1 MPAAHLRRSAPLGRS
16 HAQRRALRALAAAA
30 AMCTCA
36 CAVVQAQQTTQQ
48 TAPPP
53 TPTDKS
59 ADFVLKGIVYRGST
73 EMQDSTLSTLAAA
86 YIGRR
91 VTLADLEKLA
101 ELVTREYRARGYFL
115 AQAIVPQQKIEEG
128 QAEISVLEGRLGK
141 VQVKVAADAPTSEER
156 VRAILAHL
164 MPGAALQQASYERTM
179 LLLSDL
185 PGLKVQ
191 AGLEQGA
198 ETGTTDLVVE
208 VSTAEKRWQA
218 SLELDNYGTAASG
231 RERLSATLR
240 YASPFGI
247 GDNLDARLMS
257 SSGAH
262 QTFGRLSYEAPLGA
276 DGLRLGAGVSRVG
289 YELGAQF
296 AALGATGTA
305 QVFDVSAVYPL
316 LRSRGRNLFLRAAFE
331 TKALKDK
338 TEAVDQNSDKRVNA
352 ASFGF
357 TWEARDTLLG
367 GGYVNAGVTAY
378 FGQLKLKNDATRQ
391 LDQDPTTGHRTE
403 GNFAKFSLT
412 GSRLQSLFGR
422 HNLYV
427 SLVGQFANHN
437 LDPAE
442 KLALGGDRAVRAYP
456 SGEVLVDTGWIGG
469 VEWRYSATDDLV
481 LALFHDAGHGEQ
493 ARDANPN
500 DVRNRRTL
508 RGTGVGLTW
517 SAPYAITLR
526 AAVAWR
532 MGDPPVSDSGA
543 SDPRVLVQVQKAF

>member
-1 MPAAHLRRSAPLGRS
+1 M
-16 HAQRRALRALAAAA
+16 RALAAAVFF
-30 AMCTCA
+30 A
-36 CAVVQAQQTTQQ
+36 CASAQAQTA
-48 TAPPP
+48 APPP
-53 TPTDKS
+53 GTPVDKG
-59 ADFVLKGIVYRGST
+59 AEFVLKGVAFRGT
-73 EMQDSTLSTLAAA
+73 TQLQDNTLSLLAAA

-101 ELVTREYRARGYFL
+101 ELVTLEYRARGFFL
-115 AQAIVPQQKIEEG
+115 AQAIVPQQKIEDG

-141 VQVKVAADAPTSEER
+141 VRLKVAADAPTSEER
-156 VRAILAHL
+156 IQAVLAHL
-164 MPGAALQQASYERTM
+164 APGAVLQHVSYERTM

-208 VSTAEKRWQA
+208 VSANEKRWQA
-218 SLELDNYGTAASG
+218 SLDADNYGTAASG

-247 GDNLDARLMS
+247 GDNIDARLMS

-316 LRSRGRNLFLRAAFE
+316 LRSRGRNMFLRAAVE
-331 TKALKDK
+331 TKALRDK
-338 TEAVDQNSDKRVNA
+338 TEAVSQDSDKRVNA
-352 ASFGF
+352 ASIGF

-367 GGYVNAGVTAY
+367 GGYVNAGATAY
-378 FGQLKLKNDATRQ
+378 VGRLNLNNDATRA
-391 LDQDPTTGHRTE
+391 LDQDPATGHQTE
-403 GNFAKFSLT
+403 GNFVKVNLT

-422 HNLYV
+422 HNLFI
-427 SLVGQFANHN
+427 SLVGQFASHN
-437 LDPAE
+437 LDPSE

-456 SGEVLVDTGWIGG
+456 SGEVLVDNGWIGG
-469 VEWRYSATDDLV
+469 IEWRYSASDDLV
-481 LALFHDAGHGEQ
+481 LALFHDAARGEQ
-493 ARDANPN
+493 SRNANPN
-500 DVRNRRTL
+500 DVQNRRTL
-508 RGTGVGLTW
+508 RGTGIGLTW
-517 SAPYAITLR
+517 SAPWAITLR
-526 AAVAWR
+526 AAAAWR
-532 MGDPPVSDSGA
+532 LGEAPVSDTGA
-543 SDPRVLVQVQKAF
+543 SNPRVLLQVQKAF

>member
-1 MPAAHLRRSAPLGRS
+1 MPAATLRPA
-16 HAQRRALRALAAAA
+16 HRRALRALAAAA
-30 AMCTCA
+30 LCA
-36 CAVVQAQQTTQQ
+36 CASAYAQ
-48 TAPPP
+48 TAPAAPP
-53 TPTDKS
+53 PKPADKS
-59 ADFVLKGIVYRGST
+59 ADFVLKGIVFRGMT
-73 EMQDSTLSTLAAA
+73 EMQDSKVSTLAAA

-91 VTLADLEKLA
+91 VSLTDLEKLA
-101 ELVTREYRARGYFL
+101 ELVTLEYRARGFFL
-115 AQAIVPQQKIEEG
+115 AQAIVPQQRIEDG

-164 MPGAALQQASYERTM
+164 PPGAALQHASYERTM

-208 VSTAEKRWQA
+208 VSAAPKRWQA
-218 SLELDNYGTAASG
+218 SLEGDNYGTAASG

-247 GDNLDARLMS
+247 GDNLDARLMG

-305 QVFDVSAVYPL
+305 QVFDVSAVYPV
-316 LRSRGRNLFLRAAFE
+316 LRSRSRNLFLRAAIE
-331 TKALKDK
+331 TKALRDK
-338 TEAVDQNSDKRVNA
+338 TEAVSQDSDKRVYA
-352 ASFGF
+352 GSVGL
-357 TWEARDTLLG
+357 TWEARDKLFG
-367 GGYVNAGVTAY
+367 GGYVNAGATAY
-378 FGQLKLKNDATRQ
+378 VGRLKLNNDATRQ
-391 LDQDPTTGHRTE
+391 LDQDPATGHQTE

-422 HNLYV
+422 HNLFV
-427 SLVGQFANHN
+427 SLVGQYASHN
-437 LDPAE
+437 LDPSE

-481 LALFHDAGHGEQ
+481 LAVFHDAGSGMQ
-493 ARDANPN
+493 SRDANPN
-500 DVRNRRTL
+500 DLRNRRTL

-543 SDPRVLVQVQKAF
+543 SDPRVLVQVQKVF

>member
-1 MPAAHLRRSAPLGRS
+1 MRAATLRPAH
-16 HAQRRALRALAAAA
+16 RRALSALAAAA
-30 AMCTCA
+30 LCA
-36 CAVVQAQQTTQQ
+36 CASVNAQ
-48 TAPPP
+48 TAATAAPPGS
-53 TPTDKS
+53 TEKS
-59 ADFVLKGIVYRGST
+59 AEFVLKGIVFRGMT
-73 EMQDSTLSTLAAA
+73 ELQDSQVSTLAAS

-91 VTLADLEKLA
+91 VTLSDLEKLA
-101 ELVTREYRARGYFL
+101 ELVTLEYRARGFFL
-115 AQAIVPQQKIEEG
+115 AQAIVPQQRIEDG

-141 VQVKVAADAPTSEER
+141 VQLKVAADAPTSEER
-156 VRAILAHL
+156 VRAVLAHL
-164 MPGAALQQASYERTM
+164 PPGAALQQASYERTM

-208 VSTAEKRWQA
+208 VSAAPKRWQA
-218 SLELDNYGTAASG
+218 SIEGDNYGTEASG

-247 GDNLDARLMS
+247 GDNFDARLMS

-305 QVFDVSAVYPL
+305 RVFDVSAVYPL
-316 LRSRGRNLFLRAAFE
+316 LRSRGRNMFLRAAIE
-331 TKALKDK
+331 TKALRDK
-338 TEAVDQNSDKRVNA
+338 TEAVSQDSDKRVNA
-352 ASFGF
+352 ASLGI
-357 TWEARDTLLG
+357 TWEARDTLFG
-367 GGYVNAGVTAY
+367 GGYVNAGATAY
-378 FGQLKLKNDATRQ
+378 FGRLNLNNDATRS
-391 LDQDPTTGHRTE
+391 LDQDPATGYRTE

-422 HNLYV
+422 HNLFV
-427 SLVGQFANHN
+427 SLVGQFASHN
-437 LDPAE
+437 LDASE

-456 SGEVLVDTGWIGG
+456 SGEVLVDSGWIGS
-469 VEWRYSATDDLV
+469 VEWRYSASDELV
-481 LALFHDAGHGEQ
+481 LAVFHDAGHGEQ
-493 ARDANPN
+493 AHKANAG
-500 DVRNRRTL
+500 DLRNRRTL

-517 SAPYAITLR
+517 SAPWAITLR
-526 AAVAWR
+526 GAVAWR
-532 MGDPPVSDSGA
+532 MGDPPVSDAGA

>member
-1 MPAAHLRRSAPLGRS
+1 MPAATLRPA
-16 HAQRRALRALAAAA
+16 HRRALSALAAAA
-30 AMCTCA
+30 LCA
-36 CAVVQAQQTTQQ
+36 CAAAQAQ
-48 TAPPP
+48 TATAATPPP
-53 TPTDKS
+53 STEKS
-59 ADFVLKGIVYRGST
+59 AEFVLKGIVFRGMT
-73 EMQDSTLSTLAAA
+73 ELQDNQVSTLAAS

-101 ELVTREYRARGYFL
+101 ELVTLEYRARGFFL
-115 AQAIVPQQKIEEG
+115 AQALVPQQKIEDG

-141 VQVKVAADAPTSEER
+141 VQLKVATDAPTSEER
-156 VRAILAHL
+156 VSAILGRL
-164 MPGAALQQASYERTM
+164 KPGAALQQASYERTM

-208 VSTAEKRWQA
+208 VSAAPKRWQA
-218 SLELDNYGTAASG
+218 SIEADNYGTDASG

-305 QVFDVSAVYPL
+305 RVFDVSAVYPL
-316 LRSRGRNLFLRAAFE
+316 LRSRGRNMFLRAVIE
-331 TKALKDK
+331 TKALRDK
-338 TEAVDQNSDKRVNA
+338 TEAVAQDSDKRVNA
-352 ASFGF
+352 ASLGI
-357 TWEARDTLLG
+357 TWEARDMLFG
-367 GGYVNAGVTAY
+367 GGYVNAGATAY
-378 FGQLKLKNDATRQ
+378 FGRLDLNNDATRS
-391 LDQDPTTGHRTE
+391 LDQDPATGYRTE
-403 GNFAKFSLT
+403 GNFAKLGLT
-412 GSRLQSLFGR
+412 ASRLQSLFGR
-422 HNLYV
+422 HNLFV
-427 SLVGQFANHN
+427 SLVGQVASHN
-437 LDPAE
+437 LDPSE

-493 ARDANPN
+493 AHKPNPG

-517 SAPYAITLR
+517 SAPWAITVR
-526 AAVAWR
+526 GAVAWR
-532 MGDPPVSDSGA
+532 MGDPPVSDTNA
-543 SDPRVLVQVQKAF
+543 SDPRVMVQVQKAF

>member
-1 MPAAHLRRSAPLGRS
+1 MRAANTQPAH
-16 HAQRRALRALAAAA
+16 RALRALAAAA
-30 AMCTCA
+30 LCA
-36 CAVVQAQQTTQQ
+36 CAGAQAQ

-53 TPTDKS
+53 RPADKG
-59 ADFVLKGIVYRGST
+59 AEFVLKGIVYRGTT
-73 EMQDSTLSTLAAA
+73 EMQDSALSTLAAA
-86 YIGRR
+86 YMGRR

-101 ELVTREYRARGYFL
+101 ELVTLEYRARGFFL
-115 AQAIVPQQKIEEG
+115 AQAIVPQQRIEDG
-128 QAEISVLEGRLGK
+128 QAEISVLEGRLGQVK
-141 VQVKVAADAPTSEER
+141 VKVAADAPTSEER

-164 MPGAALQQASYERTM
+164 KPGAALQHASYERTM

-208 VSTAEKRWQA
+208 VSATDKRWQT
-218 SLELDNYGTAASG
+218 SIEGDNYGTAASG

-296 AALGATGTA
+296 AALSATGTA

-316 LRSRGRNLFLRAAFE
+316 LRSRGRNMFLRATVE
-331 TKALKDK
+331 SKALKDK
-338 TEAVDQNSDKRVNA
+338 TEAVSQDSDKRVNA
-352 ASFGF
+352 GSIGV
-357 TWEARDTLLG
+357 TWEARDTLFG
-367 GGYVNAGVTAY
+367 GGYVNAGATAY
-378 FGQLKLKNDATRQ
+378 LGRLKLKNDATRQ
-391 LDQDPTTGHRTE
+391 LDQDAATGHQTE

-422 HNLYV
+422 HNLFV

-437 LDPAE
+437 LDPSE

-456 SGEVLVDTGWIGG
+456 SGEVLVDNGWIGS
-469 VEWRYSATDDLV
+469 VEGRYSATDDLV
-481 LALFHDAGHGEQ
+481 LALFHDAGRGEQ

-508 RGTGVGLTW
+508 RGTGMGLTW

-532 MGDPPVSDSGA
+532 MGDPPQSDSGA

>member
-1 MPAAHLRRSAPLGRS
+1 MPAAPLRFA
-16 HAQRRALRALAAAA
+16 HRRALRALAAAA
-30 AMCTCA
+30 LCA
-36 CAVVQAQQTTQQ
+36 CASVQAQTS
-48 TAPPP
+48 PPP
-53 TPTDKS
+53 KPADQG
-59 ADFVLKGIVYRGST
+59 ADFVLKGIVFRGMT
-73 EMQDSTLSTLAAA
+73 EMQDSKVSTLAAA

-101 ELVTREYRARGYFL
+101 ELVTLEYRARGFFL
-115 AQAIVPQQKIEEG
+115 AQAIVPQQKIEDG
-128 QAEISVLEGRLGK
+128 QAEIMVLEGRLGQVK
-141 VQVKVAADAPTSEER
+141 VKVAADAPTSEER
-156 VRAILAHL
+156 VRAILARL
-164 MPGAALQQASYERTM
+164 KPGAALQHTSYERTM

-198 ETGTTDLVVE
+198 QTGTTDLVVE
-208 VSTAEKRWQA
+208 VSANDKRWQA
-218 SLELDNYGTAASG
+218 SIEGDNYGTAASG

-257 SSGAH
+257 SSGAQ

-276 DGLRLGAGVSRVG
+276 DGLRLGVGVSRVG

-316 LRSRGRNLFLRAAFE
+316 LRSRGRNLFVRGAIE

-338 TEAVDQNSDKRVNA
+338 TEAVGQDSDKRVNA
-352 ASFGF
+352 ASFGL

-378 FGQLKLKNDATRQ
+378 FGRLALKNDATRQ
-391 LDQDPTTGHRTE
+391 LDQDPATGHQTE

-422 HNLYV
+422 HNLFV

-437 LDPAE
+437 LDPSE

-456 SGEVLVDTGWIGG
+456 SGEVLVDSGWIGG
-469 VEWRYSATDDLV
+469 IEWRYSATDDLV
-481 LALFHDAGHGEQ
+481 LALFHDAGRGEQ

-500 DVRNRRTL
+500 DLRNRRTL

-532 MGDPPVSDSGA
+532 MGDPPLSDSGA

>member
-1 MPAAHLRRSAPLGRS
+1 MPAALIRHVVRPA
-16 HAQRRALRALAAAA
+16 HRRALGALAAAA
-30 AMCTCA
+30 LCA
-36 CAVVQAQQTTQQ
+36 CAHAQ
-48 TAPPP
+48 TAPAAVPP
-53 TPTDKS
+53 KPTETS
-59 ADFVLKGIVYRGST
+59 ADFVLKGIVFRGMT
-73 EMQDSTLSTLAAA
+73 EMQDSKVSTLAAA

-101 ELVTREYRARGYFL
+101 ELVTLEYRARGFFL
-115 AQAIVPQQKIEEG
+115 AQAIVPQQRIEDG

-156 VRAILAHL
+156 VRAILAQL
-164 MPGAALQQASYERTM
+164 PPGAALQHASYERTM

-208 VSTAEKRWQA
+208 VSSAPKRWQA
-218 SLELDNYGTAASG
+218 SVEGDNYGTAASG

-247 GDNLDARLMS
+247 GDNLDARLMG

-305 QVFDVSAVYPL
+305 QVFDVSAVYPV
-316 LRSRGRNLFLRAAFE
+316 LRSRSRNLFLRAAIE
-331 TKALKDK
+331 TKALRDK
-338 TEAVDQNSDKRVNA
+338 TEAVSQDSDKRVYA
-352 ASFGF
+352 GSVGL
-357 TWEARDTLLG
+357 TWEARDTLFG
-367 GGYVNAGVTAY
+367 GGYVNAGATAY
-378 FGQLKLKNDATRQ
+378 IGRLNLNNDATRQ
-391 LDQDPTTGHRTE
+391 LDQDPATGRRTE

-422 HNLYV
+422 HNLFV
-427 SLVGQFANHN
+427 SLVGQVATHN
-437 LDPAE
+437 LDPSE

-481 LALFHDAGHGEQ
+481 LAVFHDAGSGEQ
-493 ARDANPN
+493 SRDPNPN
-500 DVRNRRTL
+500 ELRNRRTL

>member
-1 MPAAHLRRSAPLGRS
+1 MRAAHTRPA
-16 HAQRRALRALAAAA
+16 HRALRALAAAA
-30 AMCTCA
+30 LCA
-36 CAVVQAQQTTQQ
+36 CAGVQAQTT
-48 TAPPP
+48 PPP
-53 TPTDKS
+53 KPTDKG
-59 ADFVLKGIVYRGST
+59 ADFVLKGIVYRGTT
-73 EMQDSTLSTLAAA
+73 EMQDSALSTLAAA
-86 YIGRR
+86 YMGRR

-101 ELVTREYRARGYFL
+101 ELVTLEYRARGFFL
-115 AQAIVPQQKIEEG
+115 AQAIVPQQKIEDG
-128 QAEISVLEGRLGK
+128 QAEISVLEGRLGQVK
-141 VQVKVAADAPTSEER
+141 VKVAADAPTSEER
-156 VRAILAHL
+156 VRAVLAHL
-164 MPGAALQQASYERTM
+164 TPGAALQHTSYERTM

-208 VSTAEKRWQA
+208 VSANEKRWQA
-218 SLELDNYGTAASG
+218 SIEGVNYGTAASG

-316 LRSRGRNLFLRAAFE
+316 LRSRGRNMFLRATVE
-331 TKALKDK
+331 SKALKDK
-338 TEAVDQNSDKRVNA
+338 TEAVSQMSDKRVNA
-352 ASFGF
+352 GSIGI
-357 TWEARDTLLG
+357 TWEARDTLFG
-367 GGYVNAGVTAY
+367 GGYVNAGLTAY

-391 LDQDPTTGHRTE
+391 LDQDPATGHQTE

-422 HNLYV
+422 HNLFV

-437 LDPAE
+437 LDPSE

-456 SGEVLVDTGWIGG
+456 SGEVLVDSGWIGG

-532 MGDPPVSDSGA
+532 MGDPPQSDSGA

>member
-1 MPAAHLRRSAPLGRS
+1 MPAASTLLRSRFIP
-16 HAQRRALRALAAAA
+16 RRALRGLAAATLF
-30 AMCTCA
+30 CCA
-36 CAVVQAQQTTQQ
+36 CAGVQAQTA
-48 TAPPP
+48 APPKP
-53 TPTDKS
+53 TAAA
-59 ADFVLKGIVYRGST
+59 ADFVLKGIVFRGT
-73 EMQDSTLSTLAAA
+73 TQMQDSALSTLAAA

-101 ELVTREYRARGYFL
+101 ELVTLEYRARGFFL
-115 AQAIVPQQKIEEG
+115 AQAIVPQQKIEDG

-141 VQVKVAADAPTSEER
+141 VRLKVAADAPTSEER
-156 VRAILAHL
+156 IRAVLAHL
-164 MPGAALQQASYERTM
+164 SPGVALQHVSYERTM

-208 VSTAEKRWQA
+208 VSANEKRWQA
-218 SLELDNYGTAASG
+218 SVDADNYGTAASG

-316 LRSRGRNLFLRAAFE
+316 LRSRGRNLFLRAAAE
-331 TKALKDK
+331 TKALRDK
-338 TEAVDQNSDKRVNA
+338 TEAVLQNSDKRVNA
-352 ASFGF
+352 ASVGI

-378 FGQLKLKNDATRQ
+378 LGRLNLNNDATRA
-391 LDQDPTTGHRTE
+391 LDQDPATGHQTE

-422 HNLYV
+422 HNLFI
-427 SLVGQFANHN
+427 SLVGQFTSHN
-437 LDPAE
+437 LDPSE

-469 VEWRYSATDDLV
+469 VEWRYSASDDLV
-481 LALFHDAGHGEQ
+481 LALFHDAAHGEQ
-493 ARDANPN
+493 SRNANPN
-500 DVRNRRTL
+500 DVQNRRTL

-532 MGDPPVSDSGA
+532 LGDPPVSDTGA
-543 SDPRVLVQVQKAF
+543 SNPRALVQVQKAF

>member
-1 MPAAHLRRSAPLGRS
+1 MPAATLRPAP
-16 HAQRRALRALAAAA
+16 RRALSALAAAVL
-30 AMCTCA
+30 CA
-36 CAVVQAQQTTQQ
+36 CASAQAQTV
-48 TAPPP
+48 APP
-53 TPTDKS
+53 KS
-59 ADFVLKGIVYRGST
+59 TEKNAEFVLKGIVYRGMT
-73 EMQDSTLSTLAAA
+73 ELQDSKVSTLAAA

-101 ELVTREYRARGYFL
+101 ELVTLEYRARGFFL
-115 AQAIVPQQKIEEG
+115 AQAIVPQQRIEDG

-141 VQVKVAADAPTSEER
+141 VQLKVAADAPTSEAR
-156 VRAILAHL
+156 VRALLAHL
-164 MPGAALQQASYERTM
+164 PPGAAMQQASYERTM

-208 VSTAEKRWQA
+208 VSAAPRRWQA
-218 SLELDNYGTAASG
+218 SIEVDNYGTAASG

-247 GDNLDARLMS
+247 GDNFDARLMS
-257 SSGAH
+257 SSGAQ
-262 QTFGRLSYEAPLGA
+262 QTFGRLAYEAPLGS

-338 TEAVDQNSDKRVNA
+338 TEAVGQNSDKRVNA
-352 ASFGF
+352 ASFGL
-357 TWEARDTLLG
+357 TWEARDTLFG
-367 GGYVNAGVTAY
+367 GGYVNAGLTAY

-391 LDQDPTTGHRTE
+391 LDQDPTTGHQTE

-422 HNLYV
+422 HNLFV

-437 LDPAE
+437 LDPSE

-456 SGEVLVDTGWIGG
+456 SGEVLVDTGWIGS

-493 ARDANPN
+493 ARDVNPN

-526 AAVAWR
+526 TAVAWR

>member
-1 MPAAHLRRSAPLGRS
+1 MPAALIRHVARPT
-16 HAQRRALRALAAAA
+16 HRRALCALAAA
-30 AMCTCA
+30 TLCA
-36 CAVVQAQQTTQQ
+36 CASANAQ
-48 TAPPP
+48 TAPAAAAPKS
-53 TPTDKS
+53 TEKS
-59 ADFVLKGIVYRGST
+59 AEFVLKGIVYRGMT
-73 EMQDSTLSTLAAA
+73 ELQDSKVSTLAAA

-101 ELVTREYRARGYFL
+101 ELVTLEYRMRGFFL
-115 AQAIVPQQKIEEG
+115 AQALVPQQQIEDG

-141 VQVKVAADAPTSEER
+141 VQLKVATDAPTSEER

-164 MPGAALQQASYERTM
+164 PPGAALQQVSYERTM

-208 VSTAEKRWQA
+208 VSAAPKRWQA
-218 SLELDNYGTAASG
+218 SIEGDNYGTEASG

-247 GDNLDARLMS
+247 GDNFDARLMS
-257 SSGAH
+257 SSGAQ
-262 QTFGRLSYEAPLGA
+262 QTFGRLSYEAPLWA
-276 DGLRLGAGVSRVG
+276 DGLRMGVGVSRVG

-316 LRSRGRNLFLRAAFE
+316 LRSRGRNLFLRAAIE
-331 TKALKDK
+331 TKALRDK
-338 TEAVDQNSDKRVNA
+338 TEAVSQDSDKRVNA
-352 ASFGF
+352 GSIGI

-367 GGYVNAGVTAY
+367 GGYVNAGATAY
-378 FGQLKLKNDATRQ
+378 FGRLNLNNDATRA
-391 LDQDPTTGHRTE
+391 LDQDPATGHRTE
-403 GNFAKFSLT
+403 GNFAKIGLT

-422 HNLYV
+422 HNLFV
-427 SLVGQFANHN
+427 SLVGQIASHN
-437 LDPAE
+437 LDPSE

-456 SGEVLVDTGWIGG
+456 SGEVLVDSGWIGG
-469 VEWRYSATDDLV
+469 VEWRYSASDDLV
-481 LALFHDAGHGEQ
+481 LAVFHDAGHGDQ
-493 ARDANPN
+493 SRDANPN
-500 DVRNRRTL
+500 EVRNRRTL

>member
-1 MPAAHLRRSAPLGRS
+1 MRAALHRPLARPAH
-16 HAQRRALRALAAAA
+16 RALRALAAAA
-30 AMCTCA
+30 LCA
-36 CAVVQAQQTTQQ
+36 CAGVQAQ
-48 TAPPP
+48 TATPPKP
-53 TPTDKS
+53 ADKG
-59 ADFVLKGIVYRGST
+59 ADFVLKGIVYRGT
-73 EMQDSTLSTLAAA
+73 AEMQDSTLSTLAAA
-86 YIGRR
+86 YMGRR

-101 ELVTREYRARGYFL
+101 ELVTLEYRARGFFL
-115 AQAIVPQQKIEEG
+115 AQAIVPQQKIEDG
-128 QAEISVLEGRLGK
+128 QAEITVLEGRLGQVK
-141 VQVKVAADAPTSEER
+141 VKVAADAPTSEER
-156 VRAILAHL
+156 VRAVLAHL
-164 MPGAALQQASYERTM
+164 KPGAALQHTSYERTM

-208 VSTAEKRWQA
+208 VSANDKRWQA
-218 SLELDNYGTAASG
+218 SLEADNYGTAASG

-316 LRSRGRNLFLRAAFE
+316 LRSRGRNMFLRATVE
-331 TKALKDK
+331 SKALKDK
-338 TEAVDQNSDKRVNA
+338 TEAVSQDSDKRVNA
-352 ASFGF
+352 ASLGL
-357 TWEARDTLLG
+357 TWEARDTLFG
-367 GGYVNAGVTAY
+367 GGYVNAGATAY
-378 FGQLKLKNDATRQ
+378 FGRLALKNDATRL
-391 LDQDPTTGHRTE
+391 LDQDPATGHQTE

-412 GSRLQSLFGR
+412 ASRLQSLFGR
-422 HNLYV
+422 HNLFV

-437 LDPAE
+437 LDPSE

-456 SGEVLVDTGWIGG
+456 SGEVLVDSGWIGG

-532 MGDPPVSDSGA
+532 MGDPPQSESGA

>member
-1 MPAAHLRRSAPLGRS
+1 MSVATHRPAH
-16 HAQRRALRALAAAA
+16 QRALRALAAAA
-30 AMCTCA
+30 LCA
-36 CAVVQAQQTTQQ
+36 CAGVYAQP
-48 TAPPP
+48 AKPA
-53 TPTDKS
+53 DKG
-59 ADFVLKGIVYRGST
+59 ADFVLKGIVYRGTT

-101 ELVTREYRARGYFL
+101 ELVTLEYRARGFFL
-115 AQAIVPQQKIEEG
+115 AQAIVPQQQIEDG

-164 MPGAALQQASYERTM
+164 TPGTALHSVSYERTM

-208 VSTAEKRWQA
+208 VSANQKRWQA
-218 SLELDNYGTAASG
+218 SVELDNYGTAASG

-247 GDNLDARLMS
+247 GDNFDARLMS

-262 QTFGRLSYEAPLGA
+262 QTFGRLSYEAPVGA
-276 DGLRLGAGVSRVG
+276 DGLRVGAGVSRVG

-316 LRSRGRNLFLRAAFE
+316 LRSRGRNMFLRAALE
-331 TKALKDK
+331 TKALRDK
-338 TEAVDQNSDKRVNA
+338 TEAVGQDSDKRVNA
-352 ASFGF
+352 ASLGV
-357 TWEARDTLLG
+357 TWEARDTLFG
-367 GGYVNAGVTAY
+367 GGYVNAGATAY
-378 FGQLKLKNDATRQ
+378 FGRLNLNNDATRS
-391 LDQDPTTGHRTE
+391 LDQDPATGHQTE
-403 GNFAKFSLT
+403 GNFAKLSLT
-412 GSRLQSLFGR
+412 GSRLQALFGR
-422 HNLYV
+422 HNLFV
-427 SLVGQFANHN
+427 SLVGQLASHN
-437 LDPAE
+437 LDPSE

-456 SGEVLVDTGWIGG
+456 SGEVLVDNGWVGG
-469 VEWRYSATDDLV
+469 IEWRYSASDDVV

-493 ARDANPN
+493 ARNANAN
-500 DVRNRRTL
+500 DLRNRRTL

-517 SAPYAITLR
+517 SAPWAITLR
-526 AAVAWR
+526 TAVAWR
-532 MGDPPVSDSGA
+532 MGDPPLSDSGA

>member
-1 MPAAHLRRSAPLGRS
+1 MPAATLRPAP
-16 HAQRRALRALAAAA
+16 RRALSALAAAVL
-30 AMCTCA
+30 CA
-36 CAVVQAQQTTQQ
+36 CASAQAQTV
-48 TAPPP
+48 APP
-53 TPTDKS
+53 KS
-59 ADFVLKGIVYRGST
+59 TEKNAEFVLKGIVYRGMT
-73 EMQDSTLSTLAAA
+73 ELQDSKVSTLAAA

-101 ELVTREYRARGYFL
+101 ELVTLEYRARGFFL
-115 AQAIVPQQKIEEG
+115 AQAIVPQQRIEDG

-141 VQVKVAADAPTSEER
+141 VQLKVAADAPTSEAR
-156 VRAILAHL
+156 VRALLAHL
-164 MPGAALQQASYERTM
+164 PPGAAMQQASYERTM

-208 VSTAEKRWQA
+208 VSAAPRRWQA
-218 SLELDNYGTAASG
+218 SIEVDNYGTAASG

-247 GDNLDARLMS
+247 GDNFDARLMS
-257 SSGAH
+257 SSGAQ
-262 QTFGRLSYEAPLGA
+262 QTFGRLAYEAPLGS

-338 TEAVDQNSDKRVNA
+338 TEAVGQNSDKRVNA
-352 ASFGF
+352 ASFGL
-357 TWEARDTLLG
+357 TWEARDTLFG

-391 LDQDPTTGHRTE
+391 LDQDPTTGHQTE

-422 HNLYV
+422 HNLFV

-437 LDPAE
+437 LDPSE

-456 SGEVLVDTGWIGG
+456 SGEVLVDTGWIGS

-493 ARDANPN
+493 ARDVNPN

-526 AAVAWR
+526 TAVAWR

>member
-1 MPAAHLRRSAPLGRS
+1 MPAAKLRPA
-16 HAQRRALRALAAAA
+16 HRRALRALAAAA
-30 AMCTCA
+30 LCA
-36 CAVVQAQQTTQQ
+36 CASANAQ
-48 TAPPP
+48 TAPAAAPP
-53 TPTDKS
+53 RSTDKS
-59 ADFVLKGIVYRGST
+59 AEFVLKGIVYRGMT
-73 EMQDSTLSTLAAA
+73 EMQDSKVSTLAAA

-101 ELVTREYRARGYFL
+101 ELVTLEYRARGFFL
-115 AQAIVPQQKIEEG
+115 AQAIVPQQRIEDG

-141 VQVKVAADAPTSEER
+141 VQLKVAADAPTSEAR

-164 MPGAALQQASYERTM
+164 TPGAALQSVSYERTM

-208 VSTAEKRWQA
+208 VSANQKRLQA
-218 SLELDNYGTAASG
+218 SVEADNYGTAASG

-247 GDNLDARLMS
+247 GDNFDARLMS
-257 SSGAH
+257 SSGAQ

-316 LRSRGRNLFLRAAFE
+316 LRSRGRNLFLRAAIE
-331 TKALKDK
+331 TKALRDK
-338 TEAVDQNSDKRVNA
+338 TEAVSQDSDKRVNA
-352 ASFGF
+352 ASLGV
-357 TWEARDTLLG
+357 TWEARDTLFG
-367 GGYVNAGVTAY
+367 GGYVNAGATAY
-378 FGQLKLKNDATRQ
+378 FGRLNLNNDATRS
-391 LDQDPTTGHRTE
+391 LDQDPATGHQTE
-403 GNFAKFSLT
+403 GNFAKLGLT
-412 GSRLQSLFGR
+412 GSRLQALFGR
-422 HNLYV
+422 HNLFV
-427 SLVGQFANHN
+427 SLVGQLASHN
-437 LDPAE
+437 LDPSE

-456 SGEVLVDTGWIGG
+456 SGEVLVDTGWIGSI
-469 VEWRYSATDDLV
+469 EWRYSATDDLV
-481 LALFHDAGHGEQ
+481 LALFHDAGRGEQ
-493 ARDANPN
+493 ARNANAS
-500 DVRNRRTL
+500 DLRNRRTL

-526 AAVAWR
+526 GAVAWR
-532 MGDPPVSDSGA
+532 MGDPPLSDSGA

>member
-1 MPAAHLRRSAPLGRS
+1 MPAALIRRPARLA
-16 HAQRRALRALAAAA
+16 HRRALRALAAAA
-30 AMCTCA
+30 LCA
-36 CAVVQAQQTTQQ
+36 CASVLAQ

-53 TPTDKS
+53 KPPD
-59 ADFVLKGIVYRGST
+59 AGAEFVLKGIAYRGTT
-73 EMQDSTLSTLAAA
+73 EMQDSTLSTLAAG

-101 ELVTREYRARGYFL
+101 ELVTLEYRARGFFL
-115 AQAIVPQQKIEEG
+115 AQAIVPQQRIEDG
-128 QAEISVLEGRLGK
+128 QAEITVLEGRLG
-141 VQVKVAADAPTSEER
+141 QVKLKVAADAPTSEER
-156 VRAILAHL
+156 VRAVLAHL
-164 MPGAALQQASYERTM
+164 EPGKALQHTSYERTM

-208 VSTAEKRWQA
+208 VSAAEKRWQA
-218 SLELDNYGTAASG
+218 SLEADNYGTAASG

-257 SSGAH
+257 SSSAH

-276 DGLRLGAGVSRVG
+276 DGLRLGAGFSRVG

-305 QVFDVSAVYPL
+305 QVVDVSAVYPL
-316 LRSRGRNLFLRAAFE
+316 LRSRGRNLFLRAAIE
-331 TKALKDK
+331 TKALHDK
-338 TEAVDQNSDKRVNA
+338 TEAVSQDSDKRVNA
-352 ASFGF
+352 ASFGL
-357 TWEARDTLLG
+357 TWEARDTLFG
-367 GGYVNAGVTAY
+367 GGYVNAGATAY
-378 FGQLKLKNDATRQ
+378 FGRLKLNNDATRS
-391 LDQDPTTGHRTE
+391 LDQDPSTGHQTE
-403 GNFAKFSLT
+403 GNFAKFNFT

-422 HNLYV
+422 HNLFV
-427 SLVGQFANHN
+427 SLVGQLATHN
-437 LDPAE
+437 LDPSE

-456 SGEVLVDTGWIGG
+456 SGEVLVDTGWVGAI
-469 VEWRYSATDDLV
+469 EWRYSATDDLV

-517 SAPYAITLR
+517 NAPYAITLR
-526 AAVAWR
+526 GAVAWR

>member
-1 MPAAHLRRSAPLGRS
+1 MRAANLRPAH
-16 HAQRRALRALAAAA
+16 RRALSALAAAA
-30 AMCTCA
+30 LCA
-36 CAVVQAQQTTQQ
+36 CAGVQAQTAATA
-48 TAPPP
+48 APPQS
-53 TPTDKS
+53 TEKS
-59 ADFVLKGIVYRGST
+59 AEFVLKGIVFRGMT
-73 EMQDSTLSTLAAA
+73 ELQDSQVSTLAAS

-101 ELVTREYRARGYFL
+101 ELVTLEYRARGFFL
-115 AQAIVPQQKIEEG
+115 AQAIVPQQRIEDG

-141 VQVKVAADAPTSEER
+141 VQLKVAADAPTSEDR
-156 VRAILAHL
+156 VRAVLAHL
-164 MPGAALQQASYERTM
+164 PPGAALQQASYERTM

-208 VSTAEKRWQA
+208 VSAAPKRWQA
-218 SLELDNYGTAASG
+218 SIEGDNYGTEASG

-247 GDNLDARLMS
+247 GDNFDARLMS
-257 SSGAH
+257 SSGAQ

-316 LRSRGRNLFLRAAFE
+316 LRSRGRNMFLRAAIE
-331 TKALKDK
+331 TKALRDK
-338 TEAVDQNSDKRVNA
+338 TEAVSQDSDKRVNA
-352 ASFGF
+352 ASLGI

-367 GGYVNAGVTAY
+367 GGYVNAGATAY
-378 FGQLKLKNDATRQ
+378 FGRLDLNNDATRS
-391 LDQDPTTGHRTE
+391 LDQDPATGYRTE

-422 HNLYV
+422 HNLFV
-427 SLVGQFANHN
+427 SLVGQFASHN
-437 LDPAE
+437 LDPSE

-456 SGEVLVDTGWIGG
+456 SGEVLVDSGWIGV
-469 VEWRYSATDDLV
+469 VEWRYSATDELV
-481 LALFHDAGHGEQ
+481 LAVFHDAGHGEQ
-493 ARDANPN
+493 AHKANPG
-500 DVRNRRTL
+500 DLRNRRTL
-508 RGTGVGLTW
+508 RGTGIGLTW
-517 SAPYAITLR
+517 SAPWAITLR
-526 AAVAWR
+526 GAVAWR
-532 MGDPPVSDSGA
+532 MGDPPLSDSGA

>member
-1 MPAAHLRRSAPLGRS
+1 MPAAHLRRPAPLGRRLA
-16 HAQRRALRALAAAA
+16 HLRALSALAGAAL
-30 AMCTCA
+30 CA
-36 CAVVQAQQTTQQ
+36 CAGVHAQQP
-48 TAPPP
+48 APPKP
-53 TPTDKS
+53 AVIGT
-59 ADFVLKGIVYRGST
+59 DFVLKAVVYRGT
-73 EMQDSTLSTLAAA
+73 AEMKDSTLSTLAAA

-91 VTLADLEKLA
+91 VTLADLENLA
-101 ELVTREYRARGYFL
+101 ELVTLEYRARGYFL
-115 AQAIVPQQKIEEG
+115 AQAFLPQQTITDG

-141 VQVKVAADAPTSEER
+141 VQVKVAANAPTSEAR
-156 VRAILAHL
+156 LRAILAHL
-164 MPGAALQQASYERTM
+164 APGAALQQASYERTM

-208 VSTAEKRWQA
+208 VSAAENRWQA
-218 SLELDNYGTAASG
+218 SLDGDNYGTAASG
-231 RERLSATLR
+231 RERLSATVR
-240 YASPFGI
+240 YASPLGI

-262 QTFGRLSYEAPLGA
+262 QTFGRLSYEAPLGD
-276 DGLRLGAGVSRVG
+276 DGLRLGIGASRVG

-296 AALGATGTA
+296 AELGATGTA
-305 QVFDVSAVYPL
+305 QVFDASAVYPL
-316 LRSRGRNLFLRAAFE
+316 LRSRSRNLFLRGGIE

-352 ASFGF
+352 ASFGL
-357 TWEARDTLLG
+357 TWEARDTLFG
-367 GGYVNAGVTAY
+367 GGYVNAGLTAY
-378 FGQLKLKNDATRQ
+378 FGRLKLKNEATRQ
-391 LDQDPTTGHRTE
+391 LDQDPATGHQTE
-403 GNFAKFSLT
+403 GNYAKFSLN
-412 GSRLQSLFGR
+412 GSRLQALFGR
-422 HNLYV
+422 HHLFV

-437 LDPAE
+437 LDPSE

-469 VEWRYSATDDLV
+469 VEWRYSATNDLV

-493 ARDANPN
+493 SRDPTPN
-500 DVRNRRTL
+500 DLRNRRTL

-517 SAPYAITLR
+517 NAPYAVTLR
-526 AAVAWR
+526 AAAAWR

>member
-1 MPAAHLRRSAPLGRS
+1 MRAALHRQLARPAH
-16 HAQRRALRALAAAA
+16 RALRALAAAA
-30 AMCTCA
+30 LCA
-36 CAVVQAQQTTQQ
+36 CAGVQAQ
-48 TAPPP
+48 TATPPKP
-53 TPTDKS
+53 ADKG
-59 ADFVLKGIVYRGST
+59 ADFVLKGIVYRGT
-73 EMQDSTLSTLAAA
+73 AEMQDSTLSTLAAA
-86 YIGRR
+86 YMGRR

-101 ELVTREYRARGYFL
+101 ELVTLEYRARGFFL
-115 AQAIVPQQKIEEG
+115 AQAIVPQQKIEDG
-128 QAEISVLEGRLGK
+128 QAEITVLEGRLGQVK
-141 VQVKVAADAPTSEER
+141 VKVAADAPTSEER
-156 VRAILAHL
+156 VRAVLAHL
-164 MPGAALQQASYERTM
+164 KPGAALQHTSYERTM

-208 VSTAEKRWQA
+208 VSANDKRWQA
-218 SLELDNYGTAASG
+218 SLEADNYGTAASG

-316 LRSRGRNLFLRAAFE
+316 LRSRGRNMFLRATVE
-331 TKALKDK
+331 SKALKDK
-338 TEAVDQNSDKRVNA
+338 TEAVSQDSDKRVNA
-352 ASFGF
+352 GSIGV
-357 TWEARDTLLG
+357 TWEARDTLFG
-367 GGYVNAGVTAY
+367 GGYVNAGATAY
-378 FGQLKLKNDATRQ
+378 FGRLALKNDATRL
-391 LDQDPTTGHRTE
+391 LDQDPATGHQTE

-412 GSRLQSLFGR
+412 ASRLQSLFGR
-422 HNLYV
+422 HNLFV

-437 LDPAE
+437 LDPSE

-456 SGEVLVDTGWIGG
+456 SGEVLVDSGWIGG
-469 VEWRYSATDDLV
+469 IEWRYSATDDLV

-532 MGDPPVSDSGA
+532 MGDPPQSDSGA

>member
-1 MPAAHLRRSAPLGRS
+1 MPAATLRPAP
-16 HAQRRALRALAAAA
+16 RRALSALAAAVL
-30 AMCTCA
+30 CA
-36 CAVVQAQQTTQQ
+36 CASAQAQTV
-48 TAPPP
+48 APP
-53 TPTDKS
+53 KS
-59 ADFVLKGIVYRGST
+59 TEKNAEFVLKGIVYRGMT
-73 EMQDSTLSTLAAA
+73 ELQDSKVSTLAAA

-101 ELVTREYRARGYFL
+101 ELVTLEYRARGFFL
-115 AQAIVPQQKIEEG
+115 AQAIVPQQRIEDG

-141 VQVKVAADAPTSEER
+141 VQLKVAADAPTSEAR
-156 VRAILAHL
+156 VRALLAHL
-164 MPGAALQQASYERTM
+164 PPGAAMQQASYERTM

-208 VSTAEKRWQA
+208 VSAAPRRWQA
-218 SLELDNYGTAASG
+218 SIEVDNYGTAASG

-247 GDNLDARLMS
+247 GDNFDARLMS
-257 SSGAH
+257 SSGAQ
-262 QTFGRLSYEAPLGA
+262 QTFGRLAYEAPLGS

-338 TEAVDQNSDKRVNA
+338 TEAVGQNSDKRVNA
-352 ASFGF
+352 ASFGL
-357 TWEARDTLLG
+357 TWEARDTLFG
-367 GGYVNAGVTAY
+367 GGYVNAGLTAY

-391 LDQDPTTGHRTE
+391 LDQDPTTGHQTE

-422 HNLYV
+422 HNLFV

-437 LDPAE
+437 LDPSE

-456 SGEVLVDTGWIGG
+456 SGEVLVDTGWIGS

-481 LALFHDAGHGEQ
+481 LALYHDAGHGEQ
-493 ARDANPN
+493 ARDVNPN

-526 AAVAWR
+526 TAVAWR

>member
-1 MPAAHLRRSAPLGRS
+1 MRAANTQPAH
-16 HAQRRALRALAAAA
+16 RALRALAAAA
-30 AMCTCA
+30 LCA
-36 CAVVQAQQTTQQ
+36 CAGAQAQ

-53 TPTDKS
+53 RPADKG
-59 ADFVLKGIVYRGST
+59 AEFVLKGIVYRGTT
-73 EMQDSTLSTLAAA
+73 EMQDSALSTLAAA
-86 YIGRR
+86 YMGRR

-101 ELVTREYRARGYFL
+101 ELVTLEYRARGFFL
-115 AQAIVPQQKIEEG
+115 AQAIVPQQRIEDG
-128 QAEISVLEGRLGK
+128 QAEISVLEGRLGQVK
-141 VQVKVAADAPTSEER
+141 VKVAADAPTSEER

-164 MPGAALQQASYERTM
+164 KPGAALQHASYERTM

-208 VSTAEKRWQA
+208 VSATDKRWQA
-218 SLELDNYGTAASG
+218 SIEGDNYGTAASG

-305 QVFDVSAVYPL
+305 QVLDVSAVYPL
-316 LRSRGRNLFLRAAFE
+316 LRSRGRNMFLRATVE
-331 TKALKDK
+331 SKALKDK
-338 TEAVDQNSDKRVNA
+338 TEAVSQDSDKRVNA
-352 ASFGF
+352 GSIGV
-357 TWEARDTLLG
+357 TWEARDTLFG
-367 GGYVNAGVTAY
+367 GGYVNAGATAY
-378 FGQLKLKNDATRQ
+378 LGRLKLKNDATRQ
-391 LDQDPTTGHRTE
+391 LDQDAATGHQTE

-422 HNLYV
+422 HNLFV

-437 LDPAE
+437 LDPSE

-456 SGEVLVDTGWIGG
+456 SGEVLVDNGWIGS

-481 LALFHDAGHGEQ
+481 LALFHDAGRGEQ

-508 RGTGVGLTW
+508 RGTGMGLTW

-532 MGDPPVSDSGA
+532 MGDPPQSDSGA

>member
-1 MPAAHLRRSAPLGRS
+1 MPAATLRPAP
-16 HAQRRALRALAAAA
+16 RRALSALAAAVL
-30 AMCTCA
+30 CA
-36 CAVVQAQQTTQQ
+36 CASAQAQTV
-48 TAPPP
+48 APP
-53 TPTDKS
+53 KS
-59 ADFVLKGIVYRGST
+59 TEKNAEFVLKGIVYRGMT
-73 EMQDSTLSTLAAA
+73 ELQDSKVSTLAAA

-101 ELVTREYRARGYFL
+101 ELVTLEYRARGFFL
-115 AQAIVPQQKIEEG
+115 AQAIVPQQRIEDG

-141 VQVKVAADAPTSEER
+141 VQLKVAADAPTSEAR
-156 VRAILAHL
+156 VRALLAHL
-164 MPGAALQQASYERTM
+164 PPGAAMQQASYERTM

-208 VSTAEKRWQA
+208 VSAAPRRWQA
-218 SLELDNYGTAASG
+218 SIEVDNYGTAASG

-247 GDNLDARLMS
+247 GDNFDARLMS
-257 SSGAH
+257 SSGAQ
-262 QTFGRLSYEAPLGA
+262 QTFGRLAYEAPLGS

-338 TEAVDQNSDKRVNA
+338 TEAVGQNSDKRVNA
-352 ASFGF
+352 ASFGL
-357 TWEARDTLLG
+357 TWEARDTLFG
-367 GGYVNAGVTAY
+367 GGYVNAGLTAY

-391 LDQDPTTGHRTE
+391 LDQDPTTGHQTE

-422 HNLYV
+422 HNLFV

-437 LDPAE
+437 LDPSE

-456 SGEVLVDTGWIGG
+456 SGEVLVDTGWIGS

-481 LALFHDAGHGEQ
+481 LALFHDAGQGEQ

-500 DVRNRRTL
+500 DLRNRRTL